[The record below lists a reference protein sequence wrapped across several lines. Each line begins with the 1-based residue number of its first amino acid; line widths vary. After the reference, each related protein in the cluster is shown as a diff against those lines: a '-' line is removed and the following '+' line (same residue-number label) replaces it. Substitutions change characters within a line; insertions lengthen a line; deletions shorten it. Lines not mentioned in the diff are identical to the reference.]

1 MIAALRFGVPH
12 DANGRIVRALGFTP
26 RSTLPLQAVCLLA
39 NGVCEQMKHLLAR
52 DFEVDVVEPVIPN
65 AAAREVLFEDALA
78 YRVRGHLCDTFMV
91 LRPLDARRL
100 SATAFGEAERPENV
114 PLSEVERAT
123 LERVLT
129 ALAPLCVPLCGKVGA
144 VTPERA
150 RRAQAECV
158 TYFETRMSGTPSIAI
173 GFALTSDPPEEAT
186 GYMRIDDLLDVEL
199 EARVECARGETAFSS
214 LASLDRGA
222 IVQLRTGLAES
233 GVVRFG
239 DVVFA
244 RGACGLSGERFSF
257 AVGAI

>member
-1 MIAALRFGVPH
+1 MIAALRFGAPH
-12 DANGRIVRALGFTP
+12 EANGRIVRALGFMP
-26 RSTLPLQAVCLLA
+26 RSTLPLQAVCMLA
-39 NGVCEQMKHLLAR
+39 NGVCEQMKQLFAR
-52 DFEVDVVEPVIPN
+52 DFEARVVEPVIPD

-78 YRVRGHLCDTFMV
+78 YRVRGHICDAFIL

-100 SATAFGEAERPENV
+100 SAAAFGEAERPENT
-114 PLSEVERAT
+114 PLSEVERTT
-123 LERVLT
+123 LERVLA

-144 VTPERA
+144 VAPERA

-158 TYFETRMSGTPSIAI
+158 TYFETRMSGAASISI

-186 GYMRIDDLLDVEL
+186 GYMRIEDLLDVEL

-214 LASLDRGA
+214 LAALNCGA
-222 IVQLRTGLAES
+222 IVPLRTGLEES

-244 RGACGLSGERFSF
+244 RGTCGLSGERFSF
-257 AVGAI
+257 AVGAL